1 MISILRPES
10 FSLSS
15 FYTLIGVKFESCRSL
30 LLVTACAWVSHHVLS
45 VFLCLLL
52 PPSVLFSV
60 WYMLKKMCVP
70 LTLVLAFLSCHPSFL
85 YPYIQEGF
93 SGAHRVP
100 DNMLI
105 SVDTVSDTISSSTF
119 FLAEK
124 VRNSCRQMR
133 QSSML

>member
-15 FYTLIGVKFESCRSL
+15 FYTLIGVKFKSCHSL

-60 WYMLKKMCVP
+60 LYMLKKMCVP
-70 LTLVLAFLSCHPSFL
+70 LTLVLVFLPCHPSFL
-85 YPYIQEGF
+85 YPYIQEGLP
-93 SGAHRVP
+93 GAHRVP
-100 DNMLI
+100 DNILI
-105 SVDTVSDTISSSTF
+105 SVDTVNDTIS
-119 FLAEK
+119 FLNFLSGRKSKE
-124 VRNSCRQMR
+124 
-133 QSSML
+133 